1 MEFSDTT
8 IVAIISGSISLFV
21 SLIGVF
27 TNAYQ
32 NFISKKKL
40 EYEIK
45 NKYTNTLYEKR
56 MALYP
61 TAFKLSS
68 GIKKLN
74 SEAKIIPQEQQVKI
88 LRQLNAW
95 VENDAGLFL
104 SKEVIDSYY
113 KLRKALGNNPGD
125 GTSYTDIQVE
135 KLWNARNE
143 FRAALR
149 YDISNLHRR

>member
-1 MEFSDTT
+1 M
-8 IVAIISGSISLFV
+8 L
-21 SLIGVF
+21 
-27 TNAYQ
+27 TNTYQ
-32 NFISKKKL
+32 NSISKKKL

-45 NKYTNTLYEKR
+45 NKYTSILYEKR
-56 MALYP
+56 IELYP

-68 GIKKLN
+68 RIKKIN
-74 SEAKIIPQEQQVKI
+74 SEAKIISQEQQIKI
-88 LRQLNAW
+88 LRQLNSW

-125 GTSYTDIQVE
+125 GASYTDIQVE
-135 KLWNARNE
+135 KLWNSRNE

-149 YDISNLHRR
+149 HDISNLHRR